1 MMKNHRTTAAY
12 ISALFLLQA
21 VVHAAI
27 PPAGSPAPASAAAA
41 EVSEI
46 DEIVVRGTRLSEL
59 RAAIVEAEDRFYAR
73 YNEINEIRDFD
84 INCIMDADTGQ
95 KKKFRRCRTQLEVRA
110 RTEEADDIITD
121 LQRHTS
127 IIGGGDG
134 TARRTRNID
143 IMGQHAAR
151 EEQFRQ
157 HFLML
162 VNTHPE
168 LRTLLNDREAA
179 AALYEKER
187 VRRSKGRL
195 VSW

>member
-1 MMKNHRTTAAY
+1 MMRRTLVSVLLLMQAA
-12 ISALFLLQA
+12 AL
-21 VVHAAI
+21 AAM
-27 PPAGSPAPASAAAA
+27 PPAESSPASPPVAASGNRDL
-41 EVSEI
+41 
-46 DEIVVRGTRLSEL
+46 DEIVVRGTRLSGL

-84 INCIMDADTGQ
+84 ISCIMDADTGQ
-95 KKKFRRCRTQLEVRA
+95 KKKFRRCRTQLQVRA
-110 RTEEADDIITD
+110 RTQEATDIITD

-127 IIGGGDG
+127 LVGAGDPW
-134 TARRTRNID
+134 ARRTSNID
-143 IMGQHAAR
+143 IMGEHATR

-168 LRTLLNDREAA
+168 LRSLLDDREAA

-187 VRRSKGRL
+187 ARRSKGRL
-195 VSW
+195 ISW